1 MVQPASFESRRT
13 LTPLARELR
22 RLSAAEMLSA
32 LGVRSPPR
40 ALRRALELPLLA
52 LSHDLGRTLANMD
65 DAIPAQGLPA
75 AAGSAL
81 RELGVGSEASGSV
94 PTQGA
99 CLVLANHPGAYD
111 ALSLMSALDRK
122 DVLILAADRGFLR
135 ALPRLSEHLVFVGE
149 HPAERAAALKRA
161 VSSFKR
167 GAAVLHFPA
176 GRIEPDAAFER
187 DRQQWISS
195 WQPGVETLLRA
206 AERYEAEVCVAGVR
220 GVHSPR
226 AKHFIINRWAEARGV
241 TTLCPLLQI
250 VGRLKDVSV
259 RVRLRRAEERTV
271 ASLREQLRAALAAD

>member
-1 MVQPASFESRRT
+1 MVQAT
-13 LTPLARELR
+13 LLDSLHDVTPLGRELR

-32 LGVRSPPR
+32 LGLTNAPR

-65 DAIPAQGLPA
+65 DAIAADGLPSA
-75 AAGSAL
+75 SCSAL
-81 RELGVGSEASGSV
+81 RSLRVDWRVSGSI
-94 PTQGA
+94 PTRGP

-111 ALSLMSALDRK
+111 ALALMSALARK
-122 DVLILAADRGFLR
+122 DLLILAADRGFLR

-149 HPAERAAALKRA
+149 RPAERAAALKRA

-176 GRIEPDAAFER
+176 GRIEPDATFER
-187 DRQQWISS
+187 ARERWISS

-206 AERYEAEVCVAGVR
+206 AARQSAEVWVAGVR

-226 AKHFIINRWAEARGV
+226 AKRFVVNRWAEARGV

-250 VGRLKDVSV
+250 VARLEDVSV
-259 RVRLRRAEERTV
+259 RVHLERAEAHTL
-271 ASLREQLRAALAAD
+271 ASLREQLRAALATD